1 MPDLTWIVVLI
12 PAFPLLGFLL
22 NALFIRRER
31 AAGLIASGAVL
42 LSFVASLV
50 AIYAL
55 QSMHSAQE
63 GAVEGAAEVA
73 QRIDVVLWEWISVGA
88 FRVPFGLLFDQLTAV
103 MALLVTG
110 VGAIIHIYSIGYIH
124 GDARPVRFFA
134 YMNLF
139 IAAMLFLIM
148 GDNLLLLFLGW
159 EGVGLCSFLL
169 IGHWFDRR
177 SVPPGIVPS
186 EAAVKAFVA
195 NRVGD
200 AGMLLAMFAIFSNLG
215 TLNFYP
221 VDPLNNGQIIPGFL
235 EQAAGLGGVQVSLG
249 VFGSI
254 GVLTAI
260 TYLLL
265 IGVTGKSAQIPL
277 FVWLPDAMAGPTP
290 VSALIHAAT
299 MVTSGVYLMARTHTL
314 FDAAPATQGWVLAIG
329 VTTAFL
335 AATAAVAQFDIKRVL
350 AYSTISQLGYMV
362 AAIGM
367 GAYVA
372 AIFHLLTHGIFKAL
386 LFLGSGSI
394 IHGTH
399 ETQDMRRMGGLWNQ
413 MPWTFRTYLI
423 GSLALAGIF
432 PLAGFWSKDEI
443 IAHAWIESRGAMII
457 LVAASAITAFYM
469 GRQIALIFFGKPRDQ
484 HAEHAHESGP
494 VMLWPLLILA
504 LGTIIGGLINFP
516 FALHWLDHW
525 LEPVFTTPGSLPHEP
540 IEFNLPIALTT
551 TILAVAS
558 GYAGWWL
565 YARLLVNRIKAGRED
580 PAHRYLG
587 DIWRGMEIGWGFDWL
602 YEQAIVRPYRAV
614 SRFLSEVFDAQGI
627 DGVLVDGTGRL
638 FGRLAQWIRLSQ
650 TGYVRNYA
658 LVFLAGV
665 IGLIGYFV
673 FLR

>member
-12 PAFPLLGFLL
+12 PVFPLLGFLL
-22 NALFIRRER
+22 NALLIRRER
-31 AAGLIASGAVL
+31 AAGLLACLMVA
-42 LSFVASLV
+42 LSFICTLV
-50 AIYAL
+50 AIYVL
-55 QSMHSAQE
+55 Q
-63 GAVEGAAEVA
+63 GLPAAA
-73 QRIDVVLWEWISVGA
+73 APAPPPRIDFVLWEWLSVGA

-110 VGAIIHIYSIGYIH
+110 VGGIIHIYSIGYIH

-148 GDNLLLLFLGW
+148 GDNMLLLFLGW

-200 AGMLLAMFAIFSNLG
+200 AGMLLAMLAIFSNFGSLS
-215 TLNFYP
+215 FYTQNVGATP
-221 VDPLNNGQIIPGFL
+221 IGGFL
-235 EQAAGLGGVQVSLG
+235 ERAPEIGGKLIGLGVL
-249 VFGSI
+249 GSI
-254 GVLTAI
+254 TAI
-260 TYLLL
+260 SAITFLLL

-314 FDAAPATQGWVLAIG
+314 FEAAPGTQGWVLAIG
-329 VTTAFL
+329 VSTALL
-335 AATAAVAQFDIKRVL
+335 AATAAIAQFDIKRVL

-362 AAIGM
+362 AAVGM

-372 AIFHLLTHGIFKAL
+372 ALFHLLTHGIFKAL
-386 LFLGSGSI
+386 LFLGAGSI

-399 ETQDMRRMGGLWNQ
+399 ETQDMRRMGGLKDR
-413 MPWTFRTYLI
+413 MPGTFWTYLI
-423 GSLALAGIF
+423 GALALAGIF
-432 PLAGFWSKDEI
+432 PLAGFWSKDDI
-443 IAHAWIESRGAMII
+443 IAHAWIQSKGAMIALI
-457 LVAASAITAFYM
+457 VASMITAFYM
-469 GRQIALIFFGKPRDQ
+469 GRQVALIFFGKPRDQ
-484 HAEHAHESGP
+484 HAEHAHESGR
-494 VMLWPLLILA
+494 VMLWPLFILA
-504 LGTIIGGLINFP
+504 VGAIIGGAINLP
-516 FALHWLDHW
+516 LLNWLDTW
-525 LEPVFTTPGSLPHEP
+525 LKPVFETAGLPPAEP
-540 IEFNLPIALTT
+540 EGFNIPIAIVT
-551 TILAVAS
+551 TILAVGA
-558 GYAGWWL
+558 GWLGWWL

-580 PAHRYLG
+580 PAYRYLG
-587 DIWRGMEIGWGFDWL
+587 DIWRGMEIGWGFDWF
-602 YEQAIVRPYRAV
+602 YDRVVVRAYRGSA
-614 SRFLSEVFDAQGI
+614 RFLSDVFDAQGI
-627 DGVLVDGTGRL
+627 DGILVDGTGRL
-638 FGRLAQWIRLSQ
+638 FGRLAQWFRQAQ

-658 LVFLAGV
+658 LVFLVGV